1 MARIFLTGASG
12 YIGGD
17 VLHLLKTSHP
27 EYDVSILLRDG
38 GKADAI
44 KKVFPDVRVV
54 LGDLDSASLI
64 EEEASRADVII
75 NAASNKNMT
84 CVEAIARGLEKQ
96 NGPKSG
102 HWIQVSGA
110 SVISVPDIV
119 NGTFGEG
126 SNKTYG
132 DVDDA
137 EEVRDII
144 RKNAGMRVVDNH
156 LLNKVTGPKTAL
168 IFPPIIYGE
177 GRGVTKQRSV
187 QIPELSRVAI
197 ETRQVVQVGKG
208 ESTWSN
214 IHIFDLSD
222 LFVKLVEK
230 AVQGSEADLWNQNGL
245 FFVGNGQL
253 SFGKI
258 SQLVAKAAQGLGL
271 TDTSDVKSLSADE
284 ADKLWAPARVFW
296 GTNAR
301 GDAQRATRFL
311 GWSPKQHSVEQEIPT
326 TVKVEAT
333 RLGKL

>member
-1 MARIFLTGASG
+1 MDPSL
-12 YIGGD
+12 
-17 VLHLLKTSHP
+17 
-27 EYDVSILLRDG
+27 VSYAYA
-38 GKADAI
+38 K
-44 KKVFPDVRVV
+44 
-54 LGDLDSASLI
+54 
-64 EEEASRADVII
+64 EEII
-75 NAASNKNMT
+75 VCSFAH
-84 CVEAIARGLEKQ
+84 Q
-96 NGPKSG
+96 NTTG

-253 SFGKI
+253 VS
-258 SQLVAKAAQGLGL
+258 
-271 TDTSDVKSLSADE
+271 
-284 ADKLWAPARVFW
+284 
-296 GTNAR
+296 
-301 GDAQRATRFL
+301 
-311 GWSPKQHSVEQEIPT
+311 
-326 TVKVEAT
+326 
-333 RLGKL
+333 

>member
-17 VLHLLKTSHP
+17 VLHLLKKTHP
-27 EYDVSILLRDG
+27 EYECSVLLRDS
-38 GKADAI
+38 GKAAAI
-44 KKVFPDVRVV
+44 SKVFPDVRIV
-54 LGDLDSASLI
+54 LGDLDAASLI
-64 EEEASRADVII
+64 EEEASKADVII

-84 CVEAIARGLEKQ
+84 CVEAIARGLSKRDD
-96 NGPKSG
+96 PKPG

-110 SVISVPDIV
+110 SVISVPDIL
-119 NGTFGEG
+119 NGTFGEAAG
-126 SNKTYG
+126 KVYG
-132 DVDDA
+132 DMDNA
-137 EEVRDII
+137 EEVREII
-144 RKNAGMRVVDNH
+144 RKNSGMRVVDNY
-156 LLNKVTGPKTAL
+156 LLNNVKGPKTAL

-177 GRGVTKQRSV
+177 GRGVIKQRSV

-214 IHIFDLSD
+214 IHISDLSD

-230 AVQGSEADLWNQNGL
+230 AVQGTEGDLWNQNGL
-245 FFVGNGQL
+245 YFVGNGMM

-258 SQLVAKAAQGLGL
+258 SQLVADATHRLGL
-271 TDTSDVKSLSADE
+271 TDSTAVKSLSVDE

-301 GDAQRATRFL
+301 MEGQRASRFL
-311 GWSPKQHSVEQEIPT
+311 GWSPKQHPVEQEIPT